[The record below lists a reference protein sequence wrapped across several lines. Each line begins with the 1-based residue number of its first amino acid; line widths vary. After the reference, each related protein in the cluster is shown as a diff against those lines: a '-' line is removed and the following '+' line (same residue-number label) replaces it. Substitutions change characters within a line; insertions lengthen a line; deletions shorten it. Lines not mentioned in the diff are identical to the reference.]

1 MIFCRHCGK
10 EMHEGAPSCPQCGA
24 VQQAASQPILSS
36 PVRGGALWLSIVSLI
51 CGILGVAAF
60 FDDSGLNRDAL
71 VGIGI
76 LAVAGLALGV
86 ISLSQKRAGKGMAIA
101 GLLLSS
107 LALLALVGS
116 L

>member
-1 MIFCRHCGK
+1 MIFCRQCGK

-24 VQQAASQPILSS
+24 AQQAASQPILSS
-36 PVRGGALWLSIVSLI
+36 PERGGALWLSIVSLI
-51 CGILGVAAF
+51 CGIWGAAAF
-60 FDDSGLNRDAL
+60 FDDSGLNKDAL

-86 ISLSQKRAGKGMAIA
+86 VNLSQKRAGKGMAIA